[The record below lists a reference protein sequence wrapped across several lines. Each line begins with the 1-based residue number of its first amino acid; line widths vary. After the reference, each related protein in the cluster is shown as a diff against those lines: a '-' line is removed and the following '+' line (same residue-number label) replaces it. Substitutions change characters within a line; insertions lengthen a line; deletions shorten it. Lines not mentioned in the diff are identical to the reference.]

1 MEGTPPKK
9 PLDFEAAL
17 DALPLFPLPHV
28 ALMPGATLPLFVFEP
43 RYKRMVRDALD
54 SHRTIAVV
62 QILDDGPVDA
72 EGHPKIARIAG
83 VGTIV
88 DHTELPSGRY
98 NIVLRGR
105 SRVSLDELPFTPPYR
120 RARARILP
128 DHDENVSS
136 TAMAALI
143 STATAFAAIVRQRD
157 DTFAFKMP
165 KVSDAGSLADH
176 CAAHLLIDGRDR
188 QAVLE
193 TTSVADR
200 VRLVT
205 ETLALQ
211 QLGLSATDGALN

>member
-1 MEGTPPKK
+1 MEGNPPRK
-9 PLDFEAAL
+9 PLDYQDAL
-17 DALPLFPLPHV
+17 EALPLFPLPQAV
-28 ALMPGATLPLFVFEP
+28 LMPGTTMPLFVFEP

-54 SHRTIAVV
+54 SHRSIAVV
-62 QILDDGPVDA
+62 QIIGEGPVD
-72 EGHPKIARIAG
+72 EHGHPKIAAVAG

-105 SRVSLDELPFTPPYR
+105 ARVTLSELPFTPPYR
-120 RARARILP
+120 RAQARVLAER
-128 DHDENVSS
+128 DASVSS

-157 DTFAFKMP
+157 ETFDFRMP

-188 QAVLE
+188 QTVLE
-193 TTSVADR
+193 TVSIADR

-211 QLGLSATDGALN
+211 QLGLSASDGALN